1 MKKGIKFKKIEYMVP
16 LLVLALVLVGFIAL
30 IIATANPFTGE
41 EMTFGQIMGNL
52 DFSVVGMQA
61 LFFVIG
67 TVIMVV
73 LMFIDYRIY
82 SKIWY
87 LVLAAGIG
95 LLLLVMVL
103 GSAIGG
109 TKGWIYIG
117 SITIQPSEM
126 VKLAMILVCAK
137 FLASNNLE
145 KFTDVLPAV
154 GAFVA
159 IIAVLLYQMD
169 IGTTIVYIVAF
180 VGMAFMAGMK
190 LRHMAIFAGAAAAFA
205 LFAWFVLMGPRQ
217 QSRILNFFTPG
228 GSGDDFLQLNHS
240 ITVISSGGFFGKGLF
255 SVGSMSQLNYVPVI
269 ETDFIF
275 VAIAETFGFF
285 GCLII
290 LAIYAVIIFR
300 LFVLAK
306 QINDKFGA
314 LIIYGFMF
322 MLLFHVFENVG
333 MTIGIMPITGI
344 PLPFISKGGSN
355 MITNMAGMG
364 LVLSV
369 CYYGRDTE
377 RDTL

>member
-1 MKKGIKFKKIEYMVP
+1 MGIKFKKIEYIVP
-16 LLVLALVLVGFIAL
+16 LLVLALVLAGFVAL
-30 IIATANPFTGE
+30 VIATADPFTGE
-41 EMTFGQIMGNL
+41 EMTFGQIIANL

-61 LFFVIG
+61 LFFGLG
-67 TVIMVV
+67 TVIMIV
-73 LMFIDYRIY
+73 LMFINYRLY

-117 SITIQPSEM
+117 PITIQPSEM

-137 FLASNNLE
+137 FLAQRNLE

-190 LRHMAIFAGAAAAFA
+190 LRHMGIFAGAAVVFG

-217 QSRILNFFTPG
+217 QSRILNFFTQG

-240 ITVISSGGFFGKGLF
+240 IAVIGSGGFVGKGLF
-255 SVGSMSQLNYVPVI
+255 SVGALSQLDYVPVL

-275 VAIAETFGFF
+275 VAIAESFGFL
-285 GCLII
+285 GCFII
-290 LAIYAVIIFR
+290 LVIYAALILR
-300 LFVLAK
+300 LFYLARTV
-306 QINDKFGA
+306 NDKFGS

-355 MITNMAGMG
+355 MITNMAGIG

>member
-1 MKKGIKFKKIEYMVP
+1 MGIKFKKIEYIVP
-16 LLVLALVLVGFIAL
+16 LLVLALVLAGFVAL
-30 IIATANPFTGE
+30 IIATADPFTGE
-41 EMTFGQIMGNL
+41 EMTFGQIIANL

-61 LFFVIG
+61 LFFGLG
-67 TVIMVV
+67 TVIMIV
-73 LMFIDYRIY
+73 LMFVNYRLY
-82 SKIWY
+82 AKIWY
-87 LVLAAGIG
+87 LVLAAGMG

-117 SITIQPSEM
+117 PITIQPSEM

-137 FLASNNLE
+137 FLAQSELE

-180 VGMAFMAGMK
+180 VGMAFMAGMR
-190 LRHMAIFAGAAAAFA
+190 LRHMGIFAGAAVVFG

-240 ITVISSGGFFGKGLF
+240 IAVIGSGGFAGKGLF
-255 SVGSMSQLNYVPVI
+255 SVGALSQLDYVPVL

-275 VAIAETFGFF
+275 VAIAESFGFL
-285 GCLII
+285 GCFVI
-290 LAIYAVIIFR
+290 LAIYAVLIFR
-300 LFVLAK
+300 LFYLARRV
-306 QINDKFGA
+306 NDKFGS

-355 MITNMAGMG
+355 MITNMAGIG